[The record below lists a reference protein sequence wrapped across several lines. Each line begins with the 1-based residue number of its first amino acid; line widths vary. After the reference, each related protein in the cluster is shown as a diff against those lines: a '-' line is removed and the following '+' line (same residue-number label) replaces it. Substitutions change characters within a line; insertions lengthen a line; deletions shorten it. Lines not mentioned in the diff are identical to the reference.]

1 MSTLNKYLI
10 KQSFIPFVLS
20 VGVIT
25 TVLFLQFLIRAIDR
39 FLGKGLD
46 VFTILEYLYLNL
58 AWIIALSVPMSLLI
72 SSVMTYGRM
81 SQENE
86 ITALKSAGVNLFS
99 IIKPALWFGSIV
111 GFLLCLFNNF
121 ILPDMNYNARL
132 LARDIYQ
139 KKPELT
145 IEPGYFVDMIPQYT
159 MIVKELDGKEFKDI
173 KIFSKNTSSEQTTIY
188 AKSGSLESKGGIITV
203 NLQDGEIHEID
214 LENYDH
220 YRKIKFGTHQIIIS
234 IEDLLLNRT
243 SESNRTDREM
253 KVPAMIEKIQ
263 QNKISIEQI
272 KKRIETVKNDIG
284 IDTNSQMNLAGIMN
298 QIEILKEDTS
308 VEINENRDYNNKT
321 PVSNYEEKE
330 KIRSLNNNARQFQNE
345 FTLIENY
352 EKNNNKFL
360 VEIHKKFTLAV
371 ACILFTLVGAPLGIL
386 VRKGGITI
394 ASALSIAFF
403 LIYYILLIWGEQ
415 LADRALLDPA
425 IGSWMPNIVL
435 FIVGIIILFLSD
447 KKN

>member
-10 KQSFIPFVLS
+10 KQSFIPFILS

-46 VFTILEYLYLNL
+46 IFTILEYLYLNL

-81 SQENE
+81 SQDNE

-159 MIVKELDGKEFKDI
+159 MIVKELDGKEFKDV

-188 AKSGSLESKGGIITV
+188 AERGSLDSKGGIITV
-203 NLQDGEIHEID
+203 NLENGEIHEID

-234 IEDLLLNRT
+234 IDDLLLNRT
-243 SESNRTDREM
+243 SEANRTDREM

-263 QNKISIEQI
+263 QNKLSIEQI
-272 KKRIETVKNDIG
+272 KNRITAVKQDIG
-284 IDTNSQMNLAGIMN
+284 INSDNEMTLRNIIDEIENLKNNDMP
-298 QIEILKEDTS
+298 K
-308 VEINENRDYNNKT
+308 NEETREYNKDIPIT
-321 PVSNYEEKE
+321 EYEQNE

-352 EKNNNKFL
+352 EKNNNKYL

-394 ASALSIAFF
+394 ASALSITFF
-403 LIYYILLIWGEQ
+403 LIYYIILIWGEQ

-435 FIVGIIILFLSD
+435 FIVGLIILFLSD

>member
-10 KQSFIPFVLS
+10 KQSFIPFMLS

-81 SQENE
+81 SQDNE

-159 MIVKELDGKEFKDI
+159 MIVNELDGKEFKDV
-173 KIFSKNTSSEQTTIY
+173 KIFSKNTTSEQTTIY
-188 AKSGSLESKGGIITV
+188 AERGSLESSGGIITV
-203 NLQDGEIHEID
+203 NLQNGEIHEID

-234 IEDLLLNRT
+234 IDDLLLNRT
-243 SESNRTDREM
+243 SEANRTDREM

-272 KKRIETVKNDIG
+272 KKRIITFKQDIG
-284 IDTNSQMNLAGIMN
+284 INADNEMTLGNIIEEIENLKNNDMP
-298 QIEILKEDTS
+298 K
-308 VEINENRDYNNKT
+308 NEEVRDYNNDIPIT
-321 PVSNYEEKE
+321 EYEQNE

-352 EKNNNKFL
+352 EKNNNKYL

-435 FIVGIIILFLSD
+435 FIVGLIILFLSD

>member
-1 MSTLNKYLI
+1 MNTLNKYLM
-10 KQSFIPFVLS
+10 KQSLIPFILS

-46 VFTILEYLYLNL
+46 AFIILEYLYLNL

-159 MIVKELDGKEFKDI
+159 MIVKELEGNQFKDV
-173 KIFSKNTSSEQTTIY
+173 KIFSKNTQSEQTTIY
-188 AKSGSLESKGGIITV
+188 AETGSLESKDGVITV
-203 NLQDGEIHEID
+203 NLQNGEIHDID

-220 YRKIKFGTHQIIIS
+220 YRKIKFGTHQIVIS
-234 IEDLLLNRT
+234 MDDLLLNRT

-253 KVPAMIEKIQ
+253 RVPAMIEKIQ
-263 QNKISIEQI
+263 QNKVSIEQI
-272 KKRIETVKNDIG
+272 KKRIETVKNDLG
-284 IDTNSQMNLAGIMN
+284 IETSTDMSLANIIAE
-298 QIEILKEDTS
+298 IELLKNDATPNIEET
-308 VEINENRDYNNKT
+308 RDYNKDIA
-321 PVSNYEEKE
+321 VGEYEQKE
-330 KIRSLNNNARQFQNE
+330 KILSLNNNARQFQNE

-386 VRKGGITI
+386 VKRGGITI

-425 IGSWMPNIVL
+425 IGSWMPNIIL
-435 FIVGIIILFLSD
+435 LIVGLIILFLSD